1 MKTLICID
9 GNPNALKATKLA
21 AKFACDK
28 NSEAVFLFVRRY
40 RKRTRGYDLRSKATE
55 IFAEWDENLPEIK
68 HLHDA
73 ETVFKK
79 SRQCKTIETEM
90 GENHRTLVH
99 LGKGVFEEG
108 KVRLRS
114 ESSIR
119 IKIREGSPPEEI
131 IREVTEGSYELVV
144 LGARRSGECR
154 WYDVEHIPLTVAEKI
169 SCSAIVASKEFEE
182 GQPLLVVVGARPL
195 PESASRIIH
204 RIASKMKSNID
215 LLTVGRKYKSTPQF
229 PGHVSAMVDT
239 WSAASLK
246 VRHKVLTGEPI
257 DLVRQIGSDYGLV
270 ICPAS
275 DKPMRKKLDK
285 LPKKILCDQ
294 LNLLVLR

>member
-9 GNPNALKATKLA
+9 GNPNALKAARIA
-21 AKFACDK
+21 AKFACEK

-40 RKRTRGYDLRSKATE
+40 RKHTRGYNIRSKATE
-55 IFAEWDENLPEIK
+55 IFANWDENLPEIK
-68 HLHDA
+68 YLHDA
-73 ETVFKK
+73 ETAFKK
-79 SRQCKTIETEM
+79 SRECETIETEM
-90 GENHRTLVH
+90 GKNHRALVH

-108 KVRLRS
+108 NVRLRS
-114 ESSIR
+114 ESSMR
-119 IKIREGSPPEEI
+119 IKIREGSPHEEI
-131 IREVTEGSYELVV
+131 IREVAEGNYELVM

-169 SCSAIVASKEFEE
+169 SCPAIVVRKEFEE
-182 GQPLLVVVGARPL
+182 GQPILVYVGAHPL

-204 RIASKMKSNID
+204 TIASKMKSDID
-215 LLTVGRKYKSTPQF
+215 LLTVVRKYKSTPQF
-229 PGHVSAMVDT
+229 PDHVSAMVDK
-239 WSAASLK
+239 WSTASLK
-246 VRHKVLTGEPI
+246 VSHKVLTGEPI
-257 DLVRQIGSDYGLV
+257 NAVCQIGSDYGLV

-285 LPKKILCDQ
+285 LTKKILCYQ